1 MAGPARASRYI
12 AGMSLTEPTTRANA
26 SPSAAALEW
35 VQRLVRFNTVSQESN
50 LPLIECIADHL
61 RSLNVPLRISFDAER
76 RKANLFATLGEGK
89 PGGVLLSGHTD
100 TVPWEGQ
107 AWSVDPLGGELRT
120 VAGEPRL
127 YARGSADMKGFIG
140 LVVANT
146 QAFLDADL
154 PHAIHFAFS
163 FDEEVGCFG
172 AQALLRDLASAGL
185 PKAAWPKLCIVGEP
199 TSMIPAIAHKGVA
212 RWRCCVKGH
221 AAHSS
226 QTHIAVNAIEAAARV
241 VAHIAGMADGF
252 RASGPRFEGFEVP
265 VTSAAVGVIQ
275 GGIADNVVPE
285 DCRFHYEFRALPG
298 SDVAAMQAQVEA
310 AAARL
315 LPAMH
320 AVDPA
325 TGIRFETLC
334 NVPPFQAAPDDPA
347 VRLAQRLA
355 GTDRTSLVGFGTE
368 AGLFQGAGIASVVC
382 GPGSIDQAH
391 QADEYV
397 SLAQLA
403 RCEAFL
409 HRLAASGA

>member
-1 MAGPARASRYI
+1 MSPAI
-12 AGMSLTEPTTRANA
+12 TPT
-26 SPSAAALEW
+26 SAAPSPAALAW
-35 VQRLVRFNTVSQESN
+35 AQRLVRFNTVSHESN

-61 RSLNVPLRISFDAER
+61 RSLGVPLRLSFDATR
-76 RKANLFATLGEGK
+76 RKANLFATIGEGK
-89 PGGVLLSGHTD
+89 PGGVILSGHTD
-100 TVPWEGQ
+100 TVPWDGQ
-107 AWSVDPLGGELRT
+107 AWTTDPIGGELKT
-120 VAGEPRL
+120 VDGEQRL

-140 LVVANT
+140 LVVAQT
-146 QAFLDADL
+146 EAFLQADL
-154 PHAIHFAFS
+154 PHALHYAFS
-163 FDEEVGCFG
+163 YDEEIGCFG
-172 AQALLRDLASAGL
+172 AQTLLKDLASAGL
-185 PKAAWPKLCIVGEP
+185 PKAMFPRLCIVGEP
-199 TSMIPAIAHKGVA
+199 TSMVPAIAHKGVA

-252 RASGPRFEGFEVP
+252 RQSGPRYEGFEVP
-265 VTSAAVGVIQ
+265 FTSAAVGVIQ

-310 AAARL
+310 HAASL

-325 TGIRFETLC
+325 TGIRFEPLAGI
-334 NVPPFQAAPDDPA
+334 PPFEARPDDPA
-347 VRLAQRLA
+347 VQLAQRLA
-355 GTDRTSLVGFGTE
+355 GTTRTTLVGFGTE

-397 SLAQLA
+397 SLQQLA
-403 RCEAFL
+403 LCERFL
-409 HRLAASGA
+409 RGLAASAL